1 MTKRVLIL
9 GSHGMLGQ
17 DLVKVFEADQNWHV
31 FAYDRE
37 EIDITSE
44 ESLREK
50 IEKVDPQV
58 VINATGYNAVDK
70 CESDEIEYELAKKIN
85 GYGPGILAKICKE
98 KNIPLVHYVSDYIFD
113 GEKGEYTEDDK
124 PNPISNYGR
133 SKMLG
138 EEEIQKNTDK
148 FYLLRTS
155 KLFGKPGRSSMSKRS
170 FFDTMI
176 ELSKDNSLL
185 KIVDEEKSCFTYT
198 PDLALETKKIIEEKI
213 PFGIYH
219 VVNEGPCTW
228 YEAACELFKLAKI
241 EIEVVPVPSSEFPR
255 PAKRPK
261 SSVLINTKLKPL
273 RSYKDALQE
282 YLNESGVVIG
292 LAKNKFSE

>member
-1 MTKRVLIL
+1 MNKRILIL

-17 DLVKVFEADQNWHV
+17 DLVKVFEADQNWEV
-31 FAYDRE
+31 FAYDRDE
-37 EIDITSE
+37 VDITSE
-44 ESLREK
+44 ESLRKK
-50 IEKVDPQV
+50 IEEVEPAAIV
-58 VINATGYNAVDK
+58 NATGYNAVDK
-70 CESDEIEYELAKKIN
+70 CETDEIEYELAKKIN
-85 GYGPGILAKICKE
+85 GSGPGILAKIAKE
-98 KNIPLVHYVSDYIFD
+98 KGVPMVHYSTDYVFD
-113 GEKGEYTEDDK
+113 GEKGEYSENDK
-124 PNPISNYGR
+124 PSPISNYGR

-155 KLFGKPGRSSMSKRS
+155 KLFGKPGSSAMSKRS

-198 PDLALETKKIIEEKI
+198 PDLALETKKIIEEQI

-219 VVNEGPCTW
+219 VINEGPCTW
-228 YEAACELFKLAKI
+228 YEAAVELFKMIKI
-241 EIEVVPVPSSEFPR
+241 SVEAVPVSSSEFPR

-261 SSVLINTKLKPL
+261 SSVLLNTKLKPL
-273 RSYKDALQE
+273 RNYTEALKE
-282 YLNESGVVIG
+282 YIFTNYESIT
-292 LAKNKFSE
+292 NIQMN